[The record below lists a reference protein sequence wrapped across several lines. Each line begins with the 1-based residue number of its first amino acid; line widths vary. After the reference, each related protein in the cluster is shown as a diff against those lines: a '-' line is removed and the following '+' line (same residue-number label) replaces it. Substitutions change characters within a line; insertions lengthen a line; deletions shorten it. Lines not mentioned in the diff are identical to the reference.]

1 MRISDWSSDVCSSDL
16 QPVDLIMSVGS
27 VATAFLHMYHRGH
40 AIPAVTSASKDP
52 VASGQI
58 DDPKA
63 GSGTNIAYTSINVST
78 DTLVAYLRRLVPDL
92 ATIGVLY
99 ARDNDSALRTQVAPL
114 QQAADQLGPRGVAI
128 PVAGD
133 APADPELPTPTPS
146 ALA

>member
-63 GSGTNIAYTSINVST
+63 GSGSNIAYTSIKVST
-78 DTLVAYLRRLVPDL
+78 DRTEERRVGKEWVS
-92 ATIGVLY
+92 TC
-99 ARDNDSALRTQVAPL
+99 RS
-114 QQAADQLGPRGVAI
+114 RGS
-128 PVAGD
+128 PYHQNK
-133 APADPELPTPTPS
+133 TPYEHTKYRY
-146 ALA
+146 